1 MKSFKVNLGAV
12 DHEMAIPMVFVVDH
26 HVLWNELF
34 ELLEVVSGVFGRFA
48 QELLVRGDLG
58 VKELLKLFQKLSAGQ
73 PMFVCPFFKGLG

>member
-1 MKSFKVNLGAV
+1 
-12 DHEMAIPMVFVVDH
+12 MAIPMVFVVDH

-73 PMFVCPFFKGLG
+73 PMCG